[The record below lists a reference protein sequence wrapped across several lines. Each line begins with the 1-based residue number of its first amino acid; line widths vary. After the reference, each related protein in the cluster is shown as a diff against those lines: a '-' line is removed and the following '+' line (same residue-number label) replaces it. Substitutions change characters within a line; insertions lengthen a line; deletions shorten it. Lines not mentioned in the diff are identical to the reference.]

1 MMTQTSHVFCRSF
14 SLYIQNVIITTLP
27 MLLLM
32 LSYLSGKKVRSQIP
46 ELDY

>member
-1 MMTQTSHVFCRSF
+1 MSF
-14 SLYIQNVIITTLP
+14 VEVSVCIYKNVIITTLP

>member
-1 MMTQTSHVFCRSF
+1 MSF
-14 SLYIQNVIITTLP
+14 VEVSVCIYKNVIITTLR